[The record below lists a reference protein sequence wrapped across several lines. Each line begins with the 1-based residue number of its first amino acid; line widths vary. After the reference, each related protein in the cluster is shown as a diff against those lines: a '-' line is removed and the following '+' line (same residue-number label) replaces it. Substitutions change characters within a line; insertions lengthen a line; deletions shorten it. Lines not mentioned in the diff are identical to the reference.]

1 MRKTLFG
8 LLLCGTSLLV
18 QQFFN
23 HYHGHLIPFPRFFAI
38 TSILLIPLSI
48 MFIFYGWQDIEK
60 TKKEKLKK
68 AVRELR
74 NRGEKIVVEYEKCSF
89 GSEDSPEEIKPPD
102 FSSGMDESLRGL
114 PAKTEIRKS
123 MVIYH
128 YNNGSRIE
136 NFPSPVFPIDSDLL
150 QKHIIKKDLIL
161 YLDRKDHSKFF
172 FDLHDE
178 DLAEMD
184 NEYPS

>member
-38 TSILLIPLSI
+38 SSILLIPLGV
-48 MFIFYGWQDIEK
+48 MFIFYVWQDIEK
-60 TKKEKLKK
+60 TRKEKLKK
-68 AVRELR
+68 AVKELR

-89 GSEDSPEEIKPPD
+89 GSEDAAEEITPPL
-102 FSSGMDESLRGL
+102 FSSGIEESLKGF
-114 PAKTEIRKS
+114 PAKTENRKS

-128 YNNGSRIE
+128 YNDGTRIE
-136 NFPSPVFPIDSDLL
+136 NFPSPVFPIDPVSL
-150 QKHIIKKDLIL
+150 QEHIIKKDLIL